1 MNPWVLYLL
10 LLKATMTSFSGLAS
24 LPIIREDLVVQRQV
38 LTDEQLNMAIVVSRT
53 TPGPVGIHVVSV
65 GYSVSGV
72 SGAIA
77 GWLAM
82 CTPAFVVI
90 PLIGY
95 TARHVRHPRIRS
107 ITRAVVVAS
116 AALILSAAWP
126 LGQDTLNGPLPMAIA
141 IGSLGVL
148 LVTRLDTLWV
158 VVAASVAGL
167 LGAFVSH

>member
-1 MNPWVLYLL
+1 MNPCVLYLL
-10 LLKATMTSFSGLAS
+10 LLKATITSFSGLAS
-24 LPIIREDLVVQRQV
+24 LPIIREDLVVRRQV
-38 LTDEQLNMAIVVSRT
+38 LTDEQLNMAVVVSRT

-65 GYSVSGV
+65 GYSVGGV

-82 CTPAFVVI
+82 CTPAFVAI

-95 TARHVRHPRIRS
+95 TARHARHPRIRS

-126 LGQDTLNGPLPMAIA
+126 LGQDTLNGPLPMAIV

-158 VVAASVAGL
+158 VVAASLAGL
-167 LGAFVSH
+167 LGAL